1 MEKRQKLQT
10 DEDLDDFMNNLSSM
24 DSKVDKFAISTTKM
38 EIQSLKIE
46 HQKTQKL
53 IKIARP
59 SITLPPITQS
69 KGQLPL
75 FGKRN
80 SLGRNFG
87 VKPTTPVAS
96 VKKVDTFEV
105 EEDDDEL
112 EESKQMKE
120 TAVMQVDDVK
130 RKADEKIVPKDEGNF
145 VKSATKD
152 VVTKTETATSLP
164 KISSEKS
171 KPTSEPA
178 LKRSKLENVPSTM
191 PQEPPTT
198 SKEPPATSQEPPT
211 DDAAAKK
218 RKSRVRIRNRLR
230 ENIDMND
237 DDEYIDEEKVST
249 WVAPENQSGDGTTYL
264 NQKYGY

>member
-10 DEDLDDFMNNLSSM
+10 DEDLDDFMHNLSSM

-46 HQKTQKL
+46 HQKIQKL
-53 IKIARP
+53 INIAKP

-69 KGQLPL
+69 KGKLPL

-87 VKPTTPVAS
+87 VKTTTAAPVES
-96 VKKVDTFEV
+96 VKKIVDTFEV
-105 EEDDDEL
+105 EEDEDEP
-112 EESKQMKE
+112 EKPDKSIQKEE
-120 TAVMQVDDVK
+120 TAVIQIDAVK
-130 RKADEKIVPKDEGNF
+130 PKADEQSVSKAEEKLVRPASN
-145 VKSATKD
+145 D
-152 VVTKTETATSLP
+152 VVTKTETMTSLP
-164 KISSEKS
+164 KISSERS
-171 KPTSEPA
+171 QSRSEPA
-178 LKRSKLENVPSTM
+178 LKKPKLEDETSAA
-191 PQEPPTT
+191 PQGPPT
-198 SKEPPATSQEPPT
+198 TSQEPPS

-249 WVAPENQSGDGTTYL
+249 WVAPEGQSGDGTTYL